1 MGVISHHCTLLRRCF
16 FVFFRPLIVG
26 RFPSLIRIVAI
37 HLFKGLQRLRSE
49 VLLIYNSVRTDNEG
63 LHSRNSML
71 SGSCR
76 QGEPA
81 DHGAFHD
88 EIHLAHGSSWS
99 LSFQHLEIVAM
110 KWLSFFRVSLL
121 LRFRDCFC
129 DLTRTGYIRF
139 FPSLRSILA
148 GTAFYVMR

>member
-1 MGVISHHCTLLRRCF
+1 M
-16 FVFFRPLIVG
+16 
-26 RFPSLIRIVAI
+26 
-37 HLFKGLQRLRSE
+37 
-49 VLLIYNSVRTDNEG
+49 IYNSVRTDNEG

-110 KWLSFFRVSLL
+110 KWLSFFRVALL
-121 LRFRDCFC
+121 ERFRDSFS
-129 DLTRTGYIRF
+129 DRTRPGAIRF
-139 FPSLRSILA
+139 FPRQTVMFAGSADDSLRVLIHLRIVMLLLSIFMLCFHKPPTDRDGIQLVSA
-148 GTAFYVMR
+148 DAAI